1 MMLDS
6 MADQM
11 LFFLAG
17 AVTAVISMWLGGLL
31 FFRLLERRE
40 RRRLLQTQLA
50 ELVSQA
56 YEVEQWLRRLRSAEL
71 MNGPPLEEP
80 SPMKHVNMIARL
92 FVPGLR
98 AEVKRLNTAVVA
110 FEAWVQQGA
119 ADKRDSRT
127 VSQATL
133 DKYPAVQRAVL
144 DSITDIANKAEIL
157 ARKQGI

>member
-1 MMLDS
+1 MPDS
-6 MADQM
+6 AISQM
-11 LFFLAG
+11 LFFSAG
-17 AVTAVISMWLGGLL
+17 ALTAIVSMWLGSLV

-56 YEVEQWLRRLRSAEL
+56 YETEQWLRRLRSAEL

-80 SPMKHVNMIARL
+80 SPMRHVNMIARL
-92 FVPGLR
+92 FVPELR

-110 FEAWVQQGA
+110 FEAWVQQGV

-133 DKYPAVQRAVL
+133 DRYSAVQRAVL
-144 DSITDIANKAEIL
+144 DSITELANKAEIL
-157 ARKQGI
+157 VRK